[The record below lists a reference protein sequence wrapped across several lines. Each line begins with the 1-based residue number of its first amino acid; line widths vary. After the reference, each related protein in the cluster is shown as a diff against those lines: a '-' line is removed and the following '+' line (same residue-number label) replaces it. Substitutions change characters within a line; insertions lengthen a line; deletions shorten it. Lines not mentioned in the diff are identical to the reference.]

1 MQPVNVYKILTI
13 CVHLPARALQW
24 QAGLCPKKVHVLV
37 FACPACPVA
46 PADGTG
52 VKFFEENSAANLTGV
67 PLCLCGKYFL
77 SILNGIIPISFQ
89 N

>member
-1 MQPVNVYKILTI
+1 MDVPLKKQLSVL
-13 CVHLPARALQW
+13 RA
-24 QAGLCPKKVHVLV
+24 
-37 FACPACPVA
+37 FACPVA
-46 PADGTG
+46 SADGTG

-77 SILNGIIPISFQ
+77 AILNGIIPISFQ